1 MIDLHCHILPGID
14 DGAPDLPTAL
24 MMLRL
29 AATNGITHM
38 VATPHIHPGRFDNDI
53 KTITAAFRTLKAA
66 TLENDI
72 NVKLGMAAEVR
83 IDPIAVKMLD
93 DERIPFIG
101 KRDGERILLVE
112 MPHSHI
118 PAGTDKF
125 LGRLLD
131 MNIRPL
137 IAHPERNKEAMR
149 NPDRLQPLIDM
160 GCLLQV
166 TASSLAG
173 GFGHQ
178 AYMVAA
184 GLLEQGAVEILASD
198 AHNTRHRPPELYP
211 GMESA
216 ADIVG
221 REEALK
227 LVLDH
232 PMQLAASQFSDSGC
246 VDIVL

>member
-14 DGAPDLPTAL
+14 DGASDLPTAL

-53 KTITAAFRTLKAA
+53 RTIGDAYRLLKEGAK
-66 TLENDI
+66 EQGI

-83 IDPIAVKMLD
+83 IDPIAISMLS

-101 KRDGERILLVE
+101 ERDGEKILLVE

-125 LGRLLD
+125 LTRLLD
-131 MNIRPL
+131 LGIRPL

-149 NPDRLQPLIDM
+149 NPERLTPLIEM
-160 GCLLQV
+160 GCLMQV
-166 TASSLAG
+166 TASSVSG
-173 GFGHQ
+173 SFGHQ

-198 AHNTRHRPPELYP
+198 AHNTRHRPPELFP

-216 ADIVG
+216 ADIIG

-227 LVLDH
+227 LVLDN
-232 PMQLAASQFSDSGC
+232 PMRLAWSQFSKTP
-246 VDIVL
+246 VDIFL

>member
-14 DGAPDLPTAL
+14 DGAPDMSTAL

-53 KTITAAFRTLKAA
+53 KTIQRAYQSLREAAA
-66 TLENDI
+66 ENSI

-83 IDPIAVKMLD
+83 IDPVAVKMLD

-101 KRDGERILLVE
+101 EHNGERILLVE

-125 LGRLLD
+125 LERLLS

-137 IAHPERNKEAMR
+137 IAHPERNKDAMR
-149 NPDRLQPLIDM
+149 NAARLQPLIDM
-160 GCLLQV
+160 GCLMQV

-227 LVLDH
+227 LVLDN
-232 PMQLAASQFSDSGC
+232 PMQLAASQFSSGG